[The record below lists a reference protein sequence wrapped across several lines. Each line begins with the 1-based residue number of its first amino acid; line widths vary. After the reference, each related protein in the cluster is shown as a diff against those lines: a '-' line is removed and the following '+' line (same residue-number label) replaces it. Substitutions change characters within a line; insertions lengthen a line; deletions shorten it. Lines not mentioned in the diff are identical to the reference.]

1 MLEPSLFLAFLA
13 ALFVLE
19 ITPGPDMMLVVARGI
34 GQGRRVALLTVV
46 GMIFVSGVVQVGL
59 LVLGLASLLQLYPR
73 FLAALQGIGA
83 LYLIYLGGRV
93 LWSARRPSQA
103 QAPSRRRVGSLAAV
117 REGALNNLTNPKSL
131 LFMFAFLPQFVDPQV
146 GPVWVQLLILGSL
159 QKLSGILSLGGVA
172 LAAGSVGKL
181 LSRWPG
187 AILWQE
193 RFTGTV
199 MIALGLRLLAAGG
212 PGGR

>member
-1 MLEPSLFLAFLA
+1 MLDPSLFLAFLA

-93 LWSARRPSQA
+93 LWSARRPSPA
-103 QAPSRRRVGSLAAV
+103 QAPSRRRVGTLEAV
-117 REGALNNLTNPKSL
+117 REGAINNLTNPKSL

-172 LAAGSVGKL
+172 LAAGAVGKL

-199 MIALGLRLLAAGG
+199 MIALGLRLLVAGG

>member
-117 REGALNNLTNPKSL
+117 REGAINNLTNPKSL

-181 LSRWPG
+181 LSRWPR

>member
-117 REGALNNLTNPKSL
+117 REGAINNLTNPKSL

-146 GPVWVQLLILGSL
+146 GPVWVQLLILGSI

-181 LSRWPG
+181 LSRWPR

-199 MIALGLRLLAAGG
+199 MIALGLRLLVAGG